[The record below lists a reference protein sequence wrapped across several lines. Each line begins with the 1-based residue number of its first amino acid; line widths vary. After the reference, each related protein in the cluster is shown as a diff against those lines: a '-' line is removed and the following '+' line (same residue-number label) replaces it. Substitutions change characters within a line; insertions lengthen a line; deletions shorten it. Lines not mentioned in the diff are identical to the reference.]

1 MTAELPTKPLDDL
14 LVLDL
19 TRAMA
24 GPIIGRLLVD
34 LGARVV
40 KVEPPDA
47 DLTRYVIPQ
56 IDGMSAYFAQFNAG
70 KECVSIDL
78 RRPEGRDLL
87 LEMVQYADVLIEN
100 YRPGVL
106 DALGVGYDVLSEL
119 NPKLIVGSVSGWG
132 SGNVNSGRGAYA
144 SAIHAEAGVT
154 ELVSRRRDGEP
165 YRNDPMSHADAYT
178 GLHALGALLA
188 ALHMRERTGR
198 GQAVDISMMESTLV
212 ANDQVATQLTGD
224 DPLAGF
230 KSGQNWSAVYP
241 LRSGIHINLTVD
253 VVANFGFD
261 VIVTAMGR
269 ADLTTDERFAEPD
282 QRAAHRAELEAI
294 FGEWLF
300 GFSTIEEVLAAIG
313 NKRIQVGVVRTVTE
327 VAESTWATERGAF
340 VDVDAGGGRTVR
352 VPQTPWRFSDA
363 EAGAVGFVRERGADN
378 AAVLAELAGLAPNEI
393 ESLTA
398 SGVIG
403 SGDGVR

>member
-87 LEMVQYADVLIEN
+87 LEMVQHADVLIEN

>member
-327 VAESTWATERGAF
+327 VAESTWAAERGAF
-340 VDVDAGGGRTVR
+340 VDVDAGDGRTVR

-393 ESLTA
+393 DSLTA